1 MEKGLR
7 QAAEYS
13 SVSWKVFGMTRI
25 KLDFS
30 WKCGQCGMTS
40 RKEPHRRLA
49 DHMHAEHGMVWCDK
63 QNAFVPQL
71 SKWKTEE
78 KQAAE

>member
-1 MEKGLR
+1 M
-7 QAAEYS
+7 A
-13 SVSWKVFGMTRI
+13 RI
-25 KLDFS
+25 KTEFS

-49 DHMHAEHGMVWCDK
+49 DHMHAEHGMLWSDSE
-63 QNAFVPQL
+63 NAFVPQL
-71 SKWKTEE
+71 VQYKTAE

>member
-1 MEKGLR
+1 
-7 QAAEYS
+7 
-13 SVSWKVFGMTRI
+13 
-25 KLDFS
+25 
-30 WKCGQCGMTS
+30 MTS

-49 DHMHAEHGMVWCDK
+49 DHMHAEHGMVWCDN

-78 KQAAE
+78 KQVAE